1 MFKKRKLFYNS
12 FLFQSIRYH
21 IIVQVKTVVFT
32 FFRKKYSIMNLH
44 FTKMFSTIIF
54 PYLDIK
60 NKG

>member
-32 FFRKKYSIMNLH
+32 FFRKKYSIMSLP
-44 FTKMFSTIIF
+44 FIKMFSAIIF

>member
-32 FFRKKYSIMNLH
+32 FFRKKYSIMNLP
-44 FTKMFSTIIF
+44 FTKMFSAIIF

>member
-32 FFRKKYSIMNLH
+32 FFRKKYSIMSLP
-44 FTKMFSTIIF
+44 FIKMFSTIIF